1 MSKKNFFIAVLQVI
15 VIGGFIMIA
24 AGSSNNVSP
33 KEAYDAGYKIG
44 SGMST
49 LINN

>member
-15 VIGGFIMIA
+15 IIGAFIMIA
-24 AGSSNNVSP
+24 AGSGTD
-33 KEAYDAGYKIG
+33 AAADYQAGYKIG
-44 SGMST
+44 QGVGA